1 MNDCESDRKGS
12 QIKAADLTVTY
23 TYMSKSSWV
32 IWIWEPNVYHI
43 TFATN
48 RSFFWKNKLW
58 LLSVGCADNS
68 FPRCCIKLDNQRSK
82 EGKKPSNETAILRLN
97 WTEHFCCFSFLLTV
111 LTVMIVNASFFF
123 LEQTKINCTCLQA
136 PFEQLPIW
144 CGPCCQTQL
153 FSQRREGL

>member
-43 TFATN
+43 TF
-48 RSFFWKNKLW
+48 RNKSKLF
-58 LLSVGCADNS
+58 LEKQTLTFVGCADNP
-68 FPRCCIKLDNQRSK
+68 FCKCCIKLDNKRSK

-97 WTEHFCCFSFLLTV
+97 WTEHFCCFSFLLTYV
-111 LTVMIVNASFFF
+111 CQCFLFF